1 MSYDR
6 IPSELRALPQW
17 VLWRYEDVGAKKPTK
32 IPYSINGRLASVNEI
47 TSWCSFDDAVSYSAN
62 YSGIGFVFTDS
73 DPYTFIDLDDTQ
85 GDQAALD
92 RQIKI
97 YREFDSY
104 AEISPSGKGLHIIVR
119 GTVPSGRRRSFIE
132 LYSSLRYAT
141 FTGNV
146 YNDKTVIPE
155 RQELLTSLWEQM
167 GAGGAATTL
176 YRGDDQERHTDEE
189 IIRQASGAVN
199 GDKFTRLHRGGW
211 NDIYQSQ
218 SEADYAYIDM
228 LAFYTQ
234 NRNQIIRLFQS
245 SKLGQRDKAKRPD
258 YLNWMI
264 NKSFDRMLP
273 QLDFD
278 GFENALND
286 KKAKLAS
293 VAQRIEQVSSSIK
306 VVGSS
311 PTGST
316 KAAVSKISIPEGLLG
331 ELAQFIYSA
340 APRPVPEIALAGAIG
355 LMAGICGRAYNVSG
369 TGLNQY
375 IMLIAATGT
384 GKEAMAS
391 GIDRLMDAIRFQ
403 VPTAHTFLGPSEI
416 ASGQALI
423 KHLSKNS
430 QCFVSVLGE
439 FGLRLQQM
447 SSSHANSAE
456 IGLRRMLLDLYNKSG
471 HGQVARPMIYADR
484 DKNTDAIN
492 SPAFSILGE
501 STPERFYGA
510 LNEEMISE
518 GLLPRFMLIE
528 YDGPRPAL
536 SETHAT
542 AIPPFQLIERFA
554 GLVANVEQIMHSN
567 RTLDIAFSDAA
578 LKISKDFDKYADT
591 QINGTNQEVVRQLW
605 NRAHI
610 KALKFAGLIAVG
622 CNPFNPLMEDRHLN
636 MAIEMIHNDIH
647 VLTKRF
653 EAGEVGTT
661 SSEQKQINEVRRMI
675 KEFVTSE
682 YIKVSKYRTREDFHH
697 AKIIPYTYLNSRLL
711 QMAPFRNDLKAGA
724 TGALKRAIQTL
735 LDGDKIR
742 EVNKQQLAAK
752 FNTTQRAFIVSDP
765 SLLD

>member
-1 MSYDR
+1 MSFDR
-6 IPSELRALPQW
+6 IPLELRELNQW
-17 VLWRYEDVGAKKPTK
+17 VVWKLEDIGAKKPTK
-32 IPYSINGRLASVNEI
+32 IPYSAKTGRLASVTDEA
-47 TSWCSFDDAVSYSAN
+47 TWCDFRTACAAVNSSN
-62 YSGIGFVFTDS
+62 YSGVGFVFTDD
-73 DPYTFIDLDDTQ
+73 DPYTFIDLDDTNGNQ
-85 GDQAALD
+85 VALD

-104 AEISPSGKGLHIIVR
+104 AEISPSGKGLHIIIR
-119 GTVPSGRRRSFIE
+119 GNVPSGRRRAHIE
-132 LYSSLRYAT
+132 IYSTGRYAT
-141 FTGNV
+141 FTGHV
-146 YNDKTVIPE
+146 YNDKPIAE
-155 RQELLTSLWEQM
+155 RQETLIQLWEQM

-176 YRGDDQERHTDEE
+176 YRGDDSERHTDEE
-189 IIRQASGAVN
+189 VLEQARNAANHS
-199 GDKFTRLHRGGW
+199 KF
-211 NDIYQSQ
+211 NDLFEGRWENHYPSQ
-218 SEADYAYIDM
+218 SEADYSIINIITFFTKNKIQITRIFRLSALGKRAKANRVDYID
-228 LAFYTQ
+228 
-234 NRNQIIRLFQS
+234 
-245 SKLGQRDKAKRPD
+245 K
-258 YLNWMI
+258 MI
-264 NKSFDRMLP
+264 NHAFDRELP

-278 GFENALND
+278 GFDNALEN
-286 KKAKLAS
+286 KKAS
-293 VAQRIEQVSSSIK
+293 IAQLVVPVPHKNSD
-306 VVGSS
+306 VGSI
-311 PTGST
+311 PTAST
-316 KAAVSKISIPEGLLG
+316 IPIPEGLLG
-331 ELAQFIYSA
+331 ELAQFIYQA

-355 LMAGICGRAYNVSG
+355 LMSGICGRAYNVSG

-471 HGQVARPMIYADR
+471 AGQVARPMIYADR

-528 YDGPRPAL
+528 YDGPRPPL
-536 SETHAT
+536 SDHHST

-554 GLVANVEQIMHSN
+554 GLVANVEQIQHSN
-567 RTLDIAFSDAA
+567 RTVNIEFSEEA
-578 LKISKDFDKYADT
+578 LKISKDFDKYADA

-610 KALKFAGLIAVG
+610 KALKMAGLIAIGV
-622 CNPFNPLMEDRHLN
+622 NPFNPKMEDRHLY
-636 MAIEMIHNDIH
+636 MAINMVHRDIQ

-653 EAGEVGTT
+653 EAGEIGTT
-661 SSEQKQINEVRRMI
+661 SSEQKQISEVKRII
-675 KEFVTSE
+675 KEFITSD
-682 YIKVSKYRTREDFHH
+682 YSRVSKYKVHQGMHH
-697 AKIIPYTYLNSRLL
+697 AKIIPYQYLTGRLF
-711 QMAPFRNDLKAGA
+711 QMAAFRNDLKTGA
-724 TGALKRAIQTL
+724 TGALKRAIQNL
-735 LDGDKIR
+735 VDGDKIR
-742 EVNKQQLAAK
+742 EVNKAQLAEK

-765 SLLD
+765 SILD